1 MRFSITW
8 KLLLLVLFIAVL
20 AVLSMAFSMRY
31 GFDRGLDQYQQAIEQ
46 QFNDNL
52 ITRLQTYYQENDGW
66 QTLRGD
72 REAWFNLMVDSYFSA
87 LPEEGNR
94 MREEYERFQA
104 QEAELREH
112 RPRASKELRRRVSRR
127 IKDQG
132 ELRRTFSNVSLYDQ
146 NKKKIEGPPRRPH
159 EKVNF
164 QSITVDKQIIGYLG
178 VVERLPRRGAFE
190 RQFSAAIKKLLT
202 VSGFVIFILTATVA
216 YPLVR
221 YFSARIKKITSA
233 TQRVAAGDYS
243 IRLPETTHDEL
254 GQLTQHFNHL
264 TTSLERS
271 TRAQKN
277 MLADIA
283 HELRTPVSVI
293 RSKIEALQDGI
304 HPTDEKAL
312 GMLHQHISDLG
323 NLINDVHELSLSDIG
338 ALSYEMRS
346 ENLTNILQDCIEQ
359 FRVRFEQAGLNLK
372 QQIDEAPIMAS
383 VDRQRL
389 QQLLNNL
396 FSNVCRYTD
405 APGSVRISMRQEDQ
419 FCTIII
425 EDSAPGVN
433 ERQLSQLFDRFFRTD
448 SSRNKKTGGTGL
460 GLSICQN
467 IAEAH
472 NGTLSAEHSTLG
484 GLKMCL
490 QIPTRT

>member
-1 MRFSITW
+1 VRLSITW

-20 AVLSMAFSMRY
+20 AVLSMAFSMRF
-31 GFDRGLDQYQQAIEQ
+31 GFDRGLDRYQKAIEQ

-52 ITRLQTYYQENDGW
+52 ITRLRTYYNENGGW
-66 QTLRGD
+66 DALRGD
-72 REAWFNLMVDSYFSA
+72 RDVWFNLLVDSYFNA

-94 MREEYERFQA
+94 MREEYERYQA
-104 QEAELREH
+104 QAAELRER
-112 RPRASKELRRRVSRR
+112 RPRASEELQRRVSKR
-127 IKDQG
+127 IRDQG
-132 ELRRTFSNVSLYDQ
+132 ELRRTFSNISLYDQ
-146 NKKKIEGPPRRPH
+146 NKNKVEGPPRRPH

-164 QSITVDKQIIGYLG
+164 QAIETDGQTIGYLG
-178 VVERLPRRGAFE
+178 VVERPPRRGAFE
-190 RQFSAAIKKLLT
+190 RQFSSAIKRLLT
-202 VSGFVIFILTATVA
+202 VSGFVIFVLTATVA

-221 YFSARIKKITSA
+221 YFSSRIKKITSA

-243 IRLPETTHDEL
+243 IRLQETSHDEL

-264 TTSLERS
+264 TASLERS
-271 TRAQKN
+271 TQAQKN

-304 HPTDEKAL
+304 HATDDKAL

-346 ENLTNILQDCIEQ
+346 EDLAGIFEDCIEQ
-359 FRVRFEQAGLNLK
+359 FQARIEQAGLNLE
-372 QQIDEAPIMAS
+372 QEIESGPIMAS
-383 VDRQRL
+383 VDRQRI

-396 FSNVCRYTD
+396 LSNACRYTD
-405 APGSVRISMRQEDQ
+405 APGTIKVMLRRQDTN
-419 FCTIII
+419 CIMSI

-433 ERQLSQLFDRFFRTD
+433 QRQLTHLFDRFYRTD

-460 GLSICQN
+460 GLSICKN

-472 NGTLSAEHSTLG
+472 HGSLSAEHSTLG
-484 GLKMCL
+484 GLKMHVT
-490 QIPTRT
+490 IPIRT

>member
-31 GFDRGLDQYQQAIEQ
+31 GFDRGLDRYQQAIEQ

-52 ITRLQTYYQENDGW
+52 IKSLQTYYQENDGW
-66 QTLRGD
+66 QALRGD
-72 REAWFNLMVDSYFSA
+72 RDAWFALLVDSYFSA

-94 MREEYERFQA
+94 MREEYERYQA
-104 QEAELREH
+104 QAAELREH
-112 RPRASKELRRRVSRR
+112 RPQASRELRRRVSRR
-127 IKDQG
+127 IRDQAD
-132 ELRRTFSNVSLYDQ
+132 LRRTFSNVSLYDKD
-146 NKKKIEGPPRRPH
+146 KKKIEGPPRRPQ
-159 EKVNF
+159 EKVNY
-164 QSITVDKQIIGYLG
+164 QPIVADNQTIGYLG
-178 VVERLPRRGAFE
+178 VVERPPRRGAFE

-202 VSGFVIFILTATVA
+202 VSGLVIFILTATVA

-221 YFSARIKKITSA
+221 YFSARIKKITGA

-243 IRLPETTHDEL
+243 IRLQETSGDEL

-271 TRAQKN
+271 TQAQKN

-346 ENLTNILQDCIEQ
+346 ENLLDILQDCIDQ
-359 FRVRFEQAGLNLK
+359 FAIRFEKAGLML
-372 QQIDEAPIMAS
+372 QQNFDAGPVMTR

-389 QQLLNNL
+389 QQLLNNV
-396 FSNVCRYTD
+396 FSNALRYTE
-405 APGSVRISMRQEDQ
+405 APGTVRITVQNTPQS
-419 FCTIII
+419 CKIVV

-433 ERQLSQLFDRFFRTD
+433 ERQLAHLFDRFYRTD

-460 GLSICQN
+460 GLSICRN

-472 NGTLSAEHSTLG
+472 NGSLTAEHSPLG
-484 GLKMCL
+484 GLKMCIEL
-490 QIPTRT
+490 PTRI